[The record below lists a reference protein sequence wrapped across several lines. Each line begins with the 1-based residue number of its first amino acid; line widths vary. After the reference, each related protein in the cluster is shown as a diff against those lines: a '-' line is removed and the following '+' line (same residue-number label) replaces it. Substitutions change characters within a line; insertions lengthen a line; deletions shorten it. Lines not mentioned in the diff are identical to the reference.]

1 MKRIHCHFPSLQWS
15 TERGKKYNTNWKVYE
30 KHDSFPVG
38 RLRRWWLWRF
48 LSTHVE
54 IFRARSVCVCGQRE
68 KEIKWPIHSRNQ
80 VKVAISLRECKNHH
94 HFPLRLSCRIVHHY
108 IPKRFA
114 TLCQLLLLNKKE
126 KAYYPLCVCVC
137 VCVSNSLLRNR

>member
-54 IFRARSVCVCGQRE
+54 IFSCAVRVCVWPTRE
-68 KEIKWPIHSRNQ
+68 RNKMTNSFEKSSESSYLVTWMQESSSFSTKAVLSHRPSLHSKTVRHTLP
-80 VKVAISLRECKNHH
+80 VASFKQKRKGL
-94 HFPLRLSCRIVHHY
+94 LS
-108 IPKRFA
+108 A
-114 TLCQLLLLNKKE
+114 M
-126 KAYYPLCVCVC
+126 C